1 MEKVY
6 YRVSGRVQG
15 VFFRAHTEQTARS
28 LGLTGWV
35 RNTRDGCVE
44 GEAFGSTEDLDRF
57 LEWLHQGSPH
67 SRVDEV
73 ALKERGI
80 TEKAPSTF
88 IVRY

>member
-6 YRVSGRVQG
+6 YKVSGRVQG

-28 LGLTGWV
+28 LGLAGWV

-44 GEAFGSTEDLDRF
+44 GEAYGSTDDIDRF
-57 LEWLHQGSPH
+57 VEWLHQGSPH

-73 ALKERGI
+73 ELKEREI
-80 TEKAPSTF
+80 TERAPAGFT
-88 IVRY
+88 VRY